1 MHCIQQRDNERCS
14 FYHDEN
20 ADKNKDP
27 DLLSSNKENT
37 DRQIVNN
44 RKIREYGMETNNWF
58 MQEIHL
64 SCQTKM

>member
-44 RKIREYGMETNNWF
+44 RKIRE
-58 MQEIHL
+58 
-64 SCQTKM
+64 